1 MSLTLADYAAAKKLD
16 AALLTS
22 WGLTEHHDGRGT
34 YVRMPYRNE
43 LGVEVAVRMRLS
55 LDGAERFR
63 WRSGAKP
70 CLYGLDRLA
79 AARAKGFIVLVEGE
93 SDCQTLAQ
101 AGVPA
106 LGVPGAGLWNEARDA
121 RHFDGIEK
129 IYVVIEGDAGGDTVT
144 RWLAKSAIRE
154 RSLLLRFSGEV
165 KDPSAL
171 YLADPAAFAEAFAA
185 RLAAAEPW
193 AAIEAAR
200 AGMEETR
207 AFALARELIETPDIL
222 ARFRATLAHAGLVGE
237 DRNASVL
244 YLALTSRLLPKPVSI
259 AYKGPSSGGK
269 SYAVERV
276 LAHFPHD
283 ARVAITSMSEKALI
297 FMDDDLRHKHLV
309 IAEAEGAG
317 GEFQEYLIRSLLS
330 EGRLE
335 HRMAEKAEGAIVG
348 RHVVKEGPTGLI
360 ITTTRVSLHPENE
373 TRLISLSAND
383 TRAQTRAVL
392 EAVATRQ
399 AAAPVAPA
407 WPALQ
412 TWLSF
417 GERRVAVPYAR
428 VLSSLVS
435 DHAIRMRRDFGQALS
450 LVEAHALLH
459 RASRARDAQGWIVA
473 TLGDYAAVR
482 ALIFDVV
489 SEGVAAA
496 VPGPV
501 REAVEAVRAIAGDS
515 AKAATAGAVAMRLG
529 VDKSTALRRCLAAKI
544 AGYLVNEQ
552 TQRGRE
558 ALYRLGEALPT
569 DTPALPTVEMLAR
582 ALDARARASTHD
594 RGRGGE
600 GPYPPET
607 GYLAA
612 LPPQGSEAGETEG
625 KHDLPPLPP
634 AAEAAGARAAR
645 PAAAAGANGAA
656 AHPAAN
662 GAGGLRRKWSMTI

>member
-1 MSLTLADYAAAKKLD
+1 MSLTLAEYAAAKKLD

-129 IYVVIEGDAGGDTVT
+129 IYVVIEGDAGGDAVT

-154 RSLLLRFSGEV
+154 RSLLVRFSGEV

-200 AGMEETR
+200 AGMEETH

-383 TRAQTRAVL
+383 TRADARGAGSGRHAPGGGAGRRGLARAADVAL
-392 EAVATRQ
+392 VRRAARRGALCAGAVVARLGSRDPDAARFRAGALARRGAC
-399 AAAPVAPA
+399 AAAPGKPRA
-407 WPALQ
+407 
-412 TWLSF
+412 
-417 GERRVAVPYAR
+417 RRAR
-428 VLSSLVS
+428 L
-435 DHAIRMRRDFGQALS
+435 DRRHARRLCGGARAYIRRGVGGRGG
-450 LVEAHALLH
+450 
-459 RASRARDAQGWIVA
+459 SRARACARGGGGRARDRRRQREGGHGGCGRDAAWRRQEHSI
-473 TLGDYAAVR
+473 
-482 ALIFDVV
+482 
-489 SEGVAAA
+489 EA
-496 VPGPV
+496 VPGCEDRGLSRQRTDTAWARGALSV
-501 REAVEAVRAIAGDS
+501 GRG
-515 AKAATAGAVAMRLG
+515 AAHRHAGAAH
-529 VDKSTALRRCLAAKI
+529 
-544 AGYLVNEQ
+544 
-552 TQRGRE
+552 GRN
-558 ALYRLGEALPT
+558 
-569 DTPALPTVEMLAR
+569 
-582 ALDARARASTHD
+582 ARARARRTRACIHA
-594 RGRGGE
+594 RQGEGGRGTVS
-600 GPYPPET
+600 PRNWVPCRLTPPR
-607 GYLAA
+607 
-612 LPPQGSEAGETEG
+612 Q
-625 KHDLPPLPP
+625 
-634 AAEAAGARAAR
+634 R
-645 PAAAAGANGAA
+645 
-656 AHPAAN
+656 
-662 GAGGLRRKWSMTI
+662 GG